1 MIVQEKTIS
10 QKTIFEGK
18 ILTLHTD
25 SVELE
30 NGMPAYREVIEHS
43 GGVCILPLTDDMRVH
58 VVRQFRYPFKK
69 GLLEIPAGKKEYGE
83 DPLTC
88 GTRELKEEVGAT
100 ADEMISLGSMF
111 PTPAYDSE
119 CIYIYL
125 ARGLHYGEQHL
136 DNGEFLEV
144 ETIPLTELKRMVMAN
159 EIEDAK
165 TQIAILKTCAL
176 LGI

>member
-1 MIVQEKTIS
+1 MVVNEKTIS
-10 QKTIFEGK
+10 QKTVFEGK
-18 ILTLHTD
+18 IITVHTD
-25 SVELE
+25 AVELE
-30 NGMPAYREVIEHS
+30 NGMPAYREVVEHS

-58 VVRQFRYPFKK
+58 VVRQFRYPFQK

-83 DPLTC
+83 NPLEC
-88 GTRELKEEVGAT
+88 GIRELKEEVGAV
-100 ADEMISLGSMF
+100 ADEMISLGHMF

-144 ETIPLTELKRMVMAN
+144 ETIPLVTLKEMVMSG
-159 EIEDAK
+159 EVEDAK
-165 TQIAILKTCAL
+165 TQIAVLKVCAL
-176 LGI
+176 LGV